1 MRGLF
6 VIVDFGA
13 GGCMLLGLEP
23 RTMPEA
29 IRAIRWQWTGG
40 AHEPM
45 HICRYDET
53 TGDFVAIDSSDKNF
67 PQGGGQHFKP
77 LRGCLTERAWGEF
90 LARLPG
96 NTLPG
101 N

>member
-1 MRGLF
+1 MQGLF

-13 GGCMLLGLEP
+13 GGCMVLGLEP
-23 RTMPEA
+23 RTMDEA

-40 AHEPM
+40 ASEPM
-45 HICRYDET
+45 YICRYDET
-53 TGDFVAIDSSDKNF
+53 TGDFIAVNSHNKAF
-67 PQGGGQHFKP
+67 PQQGGQHFKP
-77 LRGCLTERAWGEF
+77 SRGCLTERAWGDF

-96 NTLPG
+96 NTLST